1 MVEHFP
7 DVVLRTIQRSPE
19 TYEWFGNE
27 WVHLV
32 VIDPE
37 TRALS
42 VFKDGEFRDYRPLKD
57 HLDRVADLK
66 SVLET
71 HEENLPVFALS

>member
-42 VFKDGEFRDYRPLKD
+42 VFKDGESRDYRPLKD